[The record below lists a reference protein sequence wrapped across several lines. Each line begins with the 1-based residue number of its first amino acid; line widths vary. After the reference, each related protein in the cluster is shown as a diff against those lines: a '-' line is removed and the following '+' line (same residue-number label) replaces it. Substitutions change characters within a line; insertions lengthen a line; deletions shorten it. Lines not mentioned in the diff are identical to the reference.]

1 MVTKWE
7 LALVCPYSVAV
18 GSVIDSDIDEPGIAP
33 DFHDD
38 ALDRFVFMTGH

>member
-1 MVTKWE
+1 MISIR
-7 LALVCPYSVAV
+7 PII
-18 GSVIDSDIDEPGIAP
+18 GIDDWTLRIPHDIDEPGIAP